1 MEYEGNFC
9 TGWLLIRRISGERD
23 VRPELQTTQWKIDG
37 SNVNDVRKI
46 LNLSGKSL
54 FWKFMLKL
62 LENRKLYVNQV
73 IFFFQKNILIMIPRI
88 LNFEIQLN
96 WIGENW
102 KYFSGGW

>member
-9 TGWLLIRRISGERD
+9 TGWLLIRRISGGRD

-73 IFFFQKNILIMIPRI
+73 IFFFQKNISIMIPRI
-88 LNFEIQLN
+88 LVFEIQLN